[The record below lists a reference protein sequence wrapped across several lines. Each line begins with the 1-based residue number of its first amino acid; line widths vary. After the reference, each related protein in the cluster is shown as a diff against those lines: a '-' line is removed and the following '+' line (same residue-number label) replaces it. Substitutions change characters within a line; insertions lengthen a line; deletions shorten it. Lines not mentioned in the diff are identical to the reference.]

1 MGSVSLEDVQKILHL
16 NVPYPQFKSYDQ
28 PFEFVVNTVTVK
40 AIAKVS
46 WRRIVIYITEPFE
59 ILAWDCQPPLFA
71 LGVMMVRRREI
82 LVRDGKSEV
91 VDYIE
96 RTREAYI
103 RHITYLRLKSE
114 IDAAQASIFKKHGA
128 ELQKLKVIYESLRGR
143 VAIRKTELRL
153 QFKADL
159 IAQKP
164 YQSELKVLK
173 NEEFDALCAHS
184 NLERKIEMKLDD
196 VKQKMID
203 AGLGNKSGGA

>member
-1 MGSVSLEDVQKILHL
+1 MGSVSLESVQKLLHID
-16 NVPYPQFKSYDQ
+16 VPYPQFKSYDQ

-82 LVRDGKSEV
+82 LARDGKSEL
-91 VDYIE
+91 DDFIDK
-96 RTREAYI
+96 TKEAYI
-103 RHITYLRLKSE
+103 RHVTYLRLKPE
-114 IDAAQASIFKKHGA
+114 IDAAQAPILKKLRS
-128 ELQKLKVIYESLRGR
+128 ELLRLKSIYEAVRSR
-143 VAIRKTELRL
+143 VAIRKSELRL

-159 IAQKP
+159 VGQKP

-173 NEEFDALCAHS
+173 NEEFEALCAHS
-184 NLERKIEMKLDD
+184 TLERKIEMKLEDI
-196 VKQKMID
+196 KTLLID
-203 AGLGNKSGGA
+203 QALGNNFDGA